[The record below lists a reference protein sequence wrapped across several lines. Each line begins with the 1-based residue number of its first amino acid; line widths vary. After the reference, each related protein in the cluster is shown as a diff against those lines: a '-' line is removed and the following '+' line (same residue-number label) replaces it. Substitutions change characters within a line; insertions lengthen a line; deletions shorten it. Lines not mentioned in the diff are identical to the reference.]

1 MNTVTIVLL
10 VILVVLIGVL
20 IALYFLGKRAQKR
33 QAEQQAQIQATKQL
47 ISLMAIDKKRLPLKN
62 SGLPQVAIDQT
73 PRLMRRAKLPIV
85 KAKVGPQ
92 IQILIADENVFELIP
107 LKKEIKAEVSGLY
120 IVGVKG
126 IRGNLETPPPKKKG
140 IFGRLRG
147 RAQTA
152 AATQTPPAKQKG
164 NTKSTAKGKTPSSS
178 SYAVNNAG
186 KNRQN
191 KNRQNNKNRQGSGS
205 GGKKKKR

>member
-147 RAQTA
+147 RAQVA
-152 AATQTPPAKQKG
+152 ANQTPPARQKSS
-164 NTKSTAKGKTPSSS
+164 TKSTAKGTSTSSS
-178 SYAVNNAG
+178 SYAVNNGG

-191 KNRQNNKNRQGSGS
+191 KNRQSSGSGS